1 MTREG
6 ISKKIAAGI
15 FESPQNFRAGDRATM
30 KASNKPSLWKFGGL
44 TPLALGKQVWKDIGE
59 DEVTVRSAALAYYF
73 MLAIFPAML
82 FLLSVLGFFAAAGTQ
97 LRESLFT
104 TLARLLPG
112 SASDLIHKTLDEV
125 TRSKGA
131 GKAVFGILGALWSA
145 SSGVGAVIESLNI
158 AYDVKED
165 RPIWKQ
171 KAVAVGLTLALA
183 VLVLAAL
190 GLMLYGGDAADYVGA
205 HIGLG
210 AAIVVFWKIVQWPL
224 VLALMFGAFATTY
237 YFAPNLEEPE
247 WHWITPGSALG
258 LIFWLAA
265 SFAFKIY
272 LHFFNTYSKTYGS
285 VGAVIILVL
294 WLYITGFA
302 ILVGGEVNSAIGR
315 AADAQQKEEERH
327 RRIEDELRAA

>member
-1 MTREG
+1 
-6 ISKKIAAGI
+6 
-15 FESPQNFRAGDRATM
+15 M
-30 KASNKPSLWKFGGL
+30 KASNQPSLWKFGGL
-44 TPLALGKQVWKDIGE
+44 TPLRLGKQVWKDIGE
-59 DEVTVRSAALAYYF
+59 DEVSVRSAALAYYF
-73 MLAIFPAML
+73 VLAIFPAML
-82 FLLSVLGFFAAAGTQ
+82 FVLSLLGFFANAGTH

-125 TRSKGA
+125 TRSRGA
-131 GKAVFGILGALWSA
+131 GKAVFGILAALWSA
-145 SSGVGAVIESLNI
+145 SSGVSAVIESLNI

-165 RPIWKQ
+165 RPTWKQ
-171 KAVAVGLTLALA
+171 KGVAVGLTLALA
-183 VLVLAAL
+183 VLVLGAL
-190 GLMLYGGDAADYVGA
+190 GLTLYGGDAADYLGA
-205 HIGLG
+205 HLGIGP
-210 AAIVVFWKIVQWPL
+210 AIVVLWKIVQWPL
-224 VLALMFGAFATTY
+224 VLGFMFAAFATTY

-247 WHWITPGSALG
+247 WHWITPGSVLG
-258 LIFWLAA
+258 LFFWLVA

-285 VGAVIILVL
+285 VGAVIILLL

-327 RRIEDELRAA
+327 RRLEDELRAA